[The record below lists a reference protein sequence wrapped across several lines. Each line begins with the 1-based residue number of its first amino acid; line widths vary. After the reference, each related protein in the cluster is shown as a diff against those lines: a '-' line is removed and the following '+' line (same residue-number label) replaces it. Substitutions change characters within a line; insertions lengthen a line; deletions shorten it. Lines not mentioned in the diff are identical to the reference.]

1 VIAALGA
8 ALRCYYLSEPVRADE
23 AYTYTEYASRSLYDA
38 VSLYTFPNN
47 HLFHSALVHLSV
59 KSLGDAPWAVRLP
72 ALVAGLAL
80 IPATFVMARRFA
92 GPLAGFFSAAL
103 VAASDP
109 LVSYSVNA
117 RGYTLLCLI
126 TVLLVTAAGRVA
138 DEGSARDW
146 LALPLLPPIG
156 FFTVPVMLYP
166 YGGVVAWLTLAR
178 LTGRTQ
184 GVRFDRLFLSVLVA
198 GALTLLLYAPAVWRT
213 GAEAVVANRFV
224 APRPFAEVMRDLP
237 GSLLGV
243 WDQWNLDVPRPLSAC
258 FLAAWIAAVVI
269 PSPLRGGVRAL
280 SGLVLTVAA
289 WSLVVVLYQS
299 VVPFDRVW
307 LFLLPLYLGCVGS
320 GLAAL
325 TVRVSRGRARAGG
338 RLLALL
344 LGVAL
349 SILVA
354 RSPEI
359 SKESRLLT
367 VNHGDAVARRL
378 GALLGPNDAVIT
390 ELPCD
395 GPLKYYFVVNRMP
408 VEPLYDYRIA
418 RARRLYIVV
427 NRPNKQTPESVLAY
441 NRIVAPAGHSPRLV
455 EDYGLSA
462 LYVMDRW

>member
-1 VIAALGA
+1 
-8 ALRCYYLSEPVRADE
+8 
-23 AYTYTEYASRSLYDA
+23 
-38 VSLYTFPNN
+38 
-47 HLFHSALVHLSV
+47 
-59 KSLGDAPWAVRLP
+59 
-72 ALVAGLAL
+72 
-80 IPATFVMARRFA
+80 
-92 GPLAGFFSAAL
+92 
-103 VAASDP
+103 
-109 LVSYSVNA
+109 
-117 RGYTLLCLI
+117 
-126 TVLLVTAAGRVA
+126 
-138 DEGSARDW
+138 
-146 LALPLLPPIG
+146 
-156 FFTVPVMLYP
+156 
-166 YGGVVAWLTLAR
+166 
-178 LTGRTQ
+178 
-184 GVRFDRLFLSVLVA
+184 
-198 GALTLLLYAPAVWRT
+198 
-213 GAEAVVANRFV
+213 
-224 APRPFAEVMRDLP
+224 MRDLP

-243 WDQWNLDVPRPLSAC
+243 WVQWNLDVPRPLSVC
-258 FLAAWIAAVVI
+258 LLAAWFAAVAI

-289 WSLVVVLYQS
+289 WSLAVVLYQS

-325 TVRVSRGRARAGG
+325 TVRALRGRARAGR

-367 VNHGDAVARRL
+367 VNLGDAVARRL
-378 GALLGPNDAVIT
+378 RALLGPNDAVIT

-427 NRPNKQTPESVLAY
+427 NRPNRQTPESVLAY
-441 NRIVAPAGHSPRLV
+441 NRIVPPAGHSPRLV
-455 EDYGLSA
+455 EDFGLSA
-462 LYVMDRW
+462 LYVIDRW